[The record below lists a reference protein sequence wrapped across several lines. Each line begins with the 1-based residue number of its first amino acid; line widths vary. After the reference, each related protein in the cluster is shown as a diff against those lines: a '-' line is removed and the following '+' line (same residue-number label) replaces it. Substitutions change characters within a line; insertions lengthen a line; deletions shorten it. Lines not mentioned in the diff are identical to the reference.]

1 MSLNFPLS
9 RCCLLGLLISS
20 LWWFPVQ
27 AAELADTVDKVK
39 ASIVA
44 VGTVQPAR
52 RPPAKFQAT
61 GFVVGQ
67 GRQVITNAHA
77 LPDFL
82 DTPNK
87 EILTVFI
94 GQGQQFESRPAKKV
108 ATDII
113 HDLALLEFDGAPLP
127 TPRPRGGAPRGHPG
141 SGTGARAGP
150 SPPAVGRPR
159 QWRRSRRTRQPNCR
173 PRRAPRVG
181 TALRAV
187 SRRSARPTS

>member
-1 MSLNFPLS
+1 MSFNLSLS
-9 RCCLLGLLISS
+9 RGCLLGMLISS

-44 VGTVQPAR
+44 VGTVQPTR

-61 GFVVGQ
+61 GFVVSQ

-87 EILTVFI
+87 ETLAVFI
-94 GQGQQFESRPAKKV
+94 GQNQHVVSRPAKKV
-108 ATDII
+108 AIDLV
-113 HDLALLEFDGAPLP
+113 HDLRCWNLTAHRCPHYDWVN
-127 TPRPRGGAPRGHPG
+127 R
-141 SGTGARAGP
+141 GARAKDRLSP
-150 SPPAVGRPR
+150 SP
-159 QWRRSRRTRQPNCR
+159 
-173 PRRAPRVG
+173 
-181 TALRAV
+181 V
-187 SRRSARPTS
+187 SHWASCWGCSP